1 MDLNATPRL
10 APGCRLHPTE
20 AVLLIPEGTLNL
32 RGPARD
38 ILLHLDG
45 AHSVADIVEKLL
57 ALYAGAERD
66 AMQRDVLGLLER
78 MEQRGVVRV

>member
-20 AVLLIPEGTLNL
+20 AVLLIPEGALNL
-32 RGPARD
+32 HGPSYD
-38 ILLHLDG
+38 ILSQLDG
-45 AHSVADIVEKLL
+45 KRNVAAVVDELL
-57 ALYAGAERD
+57 KQYSGTDRD
-66 AMQRDVLGLLER
+66 AMRQDVLALLGR

>member
-1 MDLNATPRL
+1 MPRL

-32 RGPARD
+32 QGPARD
-38 ILLHLDG
+38 ILAQLDG
-45 AHSVADIVEKLL
+45 KQSVATIVNELL
-57 ALYAGAERD
+57 KQYEGADGDEM
-66 AMQRDVLGLLER
+66 MQDVLSLLQR